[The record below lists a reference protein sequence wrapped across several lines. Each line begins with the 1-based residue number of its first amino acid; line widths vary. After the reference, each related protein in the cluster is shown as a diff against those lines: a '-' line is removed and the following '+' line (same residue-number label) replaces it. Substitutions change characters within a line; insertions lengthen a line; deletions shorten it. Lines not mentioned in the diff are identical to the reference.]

1 MTKIDAI
8 IEAHKKSKENDCPYY
23 AIERKALKDWYVSDR
38 KPSLRSG
45 NVIECYDGIENLS

>member
-8 IEAHKKSKENDCPYY
+8 LEAHAQSKKNDCPYY
-23 AIERKALKDWYVSDR
+23 AIERKALNDWYVSDR

-45 NVIECYDGIENLS
+45 NVIECYDGRENLS